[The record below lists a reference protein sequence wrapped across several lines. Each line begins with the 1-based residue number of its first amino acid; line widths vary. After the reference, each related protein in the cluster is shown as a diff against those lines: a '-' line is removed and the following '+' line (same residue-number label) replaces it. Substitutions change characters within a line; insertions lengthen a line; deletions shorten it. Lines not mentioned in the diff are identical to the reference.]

1 MNRLFYS
8 KGGIETETTKH
19 LLAQYVNDYIVRW
32 NFSGVIYV
40 VKEGEVLLQTASGM
54 ACYEF
59 EVLNTIN
66 TKFSLASITKQ
77 FTAFAIMQL
86 WDQGKLDLHSS
97 ANTYLPPNL
106 AIDSRITIHH
116 LLSHS
121 SGLSQFYNFEEDFFG
136 DYNRNTYVK
145 QQ

>member
-1 MNRLFYS
+1 M
-8 KGGIETETTKH
+8 
-19 LLAQYVNDYIVRW
+19 LAKYVEEYIASW

-59 EVLNTIN
+59 EIPNTIHTN
-66 TKFSLASITKQ
+66 FSLASITKQ

-86 WDQGKLDLHSS
+86 WDQGRIDLHNS

-106 AIDSRITIHH
+106 AIDSRISILH
-116 LLSHS
+116 LLSHT
-121 SGLSQFYNFEEDFFG
+121 SGLPQFYNFEEDFFG
-136 DYNRNTYVK
+136 VYNRNT
-145 QQ
+145 